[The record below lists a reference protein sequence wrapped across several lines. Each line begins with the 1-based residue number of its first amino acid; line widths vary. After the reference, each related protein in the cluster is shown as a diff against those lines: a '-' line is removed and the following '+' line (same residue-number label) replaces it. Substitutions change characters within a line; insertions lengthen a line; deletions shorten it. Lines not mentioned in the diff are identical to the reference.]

1 MDPAIA
7 PPWFAPVQQQLN
19 NIELQLHRLDSK
31 ASNAT
36 FGDGSSTLPYEIVF
50 FVNGE
55 DPRVPPRNLPALT
68 SMAVID
74 GLRGEWGFSIPYR
87 LWPSSF
93 KFHILLPIVV
103 AVSKFTL
110 DAKSCKLGYILRK
123 FRQFDNEKHQTER
136 IISFKPRTTKPED
149 LLVVLKACT
158 KLVLEGLLGDRMGR

>member
-110 DAKSCKLGYILRK
+110 DAKSCKLGYILVC
-123 FRQFDNEKHQTER
+123 FSVALVSD
-136 IISFKPRTTKPED
+136 SFYLVINNHDRGIMHK
-149 LLVVLKACT
+149 LLLRA
-158 KLVLEGLLGDRMGR
+158 